1 MDNKKTDYSAY
12 SLTDLM
18 RARQEIDEDQYPE
31 EYQEIQ
37 SLIKANVQG
46 FDDKFRQKSPPEQR
60 LNAKTARASAVGL
73 SVMLIYALYTGH
85 FPGRSGGIYA
95 NEDPYWYW
103 ALFCFLS
110 ISNLYAFYVWIV
122 DSKSSSD

>member
-31 EYQEIQ
+31 EYQEIE
-37 SLIKANVQG
+37 SLIKAHVQG
-46 FDDKFRQKSPPEQR
+46 FDDKFRPKSPPEQR
-60 LNAKTARASAVGL
+60 LNAKTARTAAVGL
-73 SVMLIYALYTGH
+73 SLMLIYSLYSGH
-85 FPGRSGGIYA
+85 FPGRSGGIDA
-95 NEDPYWYW
+95 NDDPYLYW
-103 ALFCFLS
+103 SIFCFLS
-110 ISNLYAFYVWIV
+110 LSILYAVYVWIV